1 MDMENLKKFPKGFF
15 SIVRPEAT
23 PNKNKDDEIIPINW
37 SKDVIKGKKKAIVKL
52 VKKSWRYNSSKQI
65 YW

>member
-37 SKDVIKGKKKAIVKL
+37 SKNVIKGKKKAIVKL
-52 VKKSWRYNSSKQI
+52 VKKSRR
-65 YW
+65 